1 MQHAYLLL
9 ATLSLAACPHAATQD
24 TQPSGSTPVEVPP
37 EKTPPMTEASWSP
50 VVDGLQIQAVPPSK
64 PAAPGSGVTITLNF
78 RNTGTELRRIYLVH
92 SEPFRAMQSTF
103 FLSLPTP
110 SHLSM
115 QPEPRPHG
123 IVITEADFHELP
135 PGETRS
141 FMQTLRLP
149 DDVAPGKLSV
159 RWEYSNQVDR
169 WEGGVQTFDGP
180 TKELFGGKP
189 IPGIWKGEVETHFD
203 VIVGRP

>member
-1 MQHAYLLL
+1 M
-9 ATLSLAACPHAATQD
+9 TAAP
-24 TQPSGSTPVEVPP
+24 
-37 EKTPPMTEASWSP
+37 WSP
-50 VVDGLQIQAVPPSK
+50 VVDGLQIQAVPPSQ

-110 SHLSM
+110 GQLSM

-141 FMQTLRLP
+141 FTQTLHLP
-149 DDVAPGKLSV
+149 ADLAAGTLSV
-159 RWEYSNQVDR
+159 RWEYSNQIDR

-180 TKELFGGKP
+180 TKDLFGGKR
-189 IPGIWKGEVETHFD
+189 IPGIWIGELEMRFD
-203 VIVGRP
+203 VVVSKP